1 MSLNKVSSGYQVGG
15 YINFY
20 TYLQGGNWN
29 PVVQDGDNAIIWT
42 ADSDNSISCGFV
54 IAPWSDGSGGIRIT
68 QGACYV
74 NALYGMSDYR
84 VKENVKD
91 LDLNKYSIDT
101 LRPVSFNRKESKKLD
116 TGFIAHEL
124 QETEFSY
131 MVEGEKDGE
140 NNQSVNYM
148 SLVAVLVKEVQELK
162 ARVKELES
170 KI

>member
-1 MSLNKVSSGYQVGG
+1 
-15 YINFY
+15 
-20 TYLQGGNWN
+20 
-29 PVVQDGDNAIIWT
+29 
-42 ADSDNSISCGFV
+42 
-54 IAPWSDGSGGIRIT
+54 
-68 QGACYV
+68 
-74 NALYGMSDYR
+74 
-84 VKENVKD
+84 
-91 LDLNKYSIDT
+91 
-101 LRPVSFNRKESKKLD
+101 LD

-140 NNQSVNYM
+140 NKQSVNYM